1 MSQVNQPK
9 HYQGDR
15 MNALDVIDAFKLNFC
30 LGNAVKYVLR
40 CEHKDNKVQDP
51 EKAIWYLKHEIDKHG
66 RDS

>member
-1 MSQVNQPK
+1 
-9 HYQGDR
+9 

-40 CEHKDNKVQDP
+40 CEHKDNKVQDL
-51 EKAIWYLKHEIDKHG
+51 EKAIWYLKHEIEKHG